1 LLARAAA
8 TSGVH
13 PEGVTAVRND
23 GLDPVGGDVAAVAA
37 ARSRRRE
44 VPPELPLGLLALAL
58 VLRGPIGSL
67 LDGPAMQTWFTIF
80 VSVSVQALPFL
91 VLGVVLSG
99 ALATFV
105 PPGALARALPRHPA
119 LAVPVAGVAGTA
131 LPGCECG
138 SVPIA
143 GRLVSRGAPPA
154 AALAF
159 LLSAPAIN
167 PVVTVATVVAFPGRP
182 EVAVARFA
190 ASLLTAIVVGWVWTR
205 LGREEW
211 VARARHPVVEDAS
224 RLTTFTRTASHDFL
238 HAGGFL
244 VLGGITAATL
254 QVVVP
259 RSTLDTLAGT
269 GIVAVL
275 AMAVL
280 AVVLAICSEADAF
293 VAAGLSQFSLTA
305 RLVFLVVGPMVDVK
319 LVALQSG
326 VFGRAFAARFAPLTL
341 AVAVATSVSV
351 GWVLL

>member
-1 LLARAAA
+1 M
-8 TSGVH
+8 
-13 PEGVTAVRND
+13 TAVT
-23 GLDPVGGDVAAVAA
+23 DPVEPVADGGAVVAAVPT
-37 ARSRRRE
+37 RRRE
-44 VPPELPLGLLALAL
+44 VPPELPLGLLAAAL
-58 VLRGPIGSL
+58 IFRGPIGSL
-67 LDGPAMQTWFTIF
+67 LDGPAVQTWLTIF

-99 ALATFV
+99 ALAAFV
-105 PPGALARALPRHPA
+105 PPGALARALPRRTA
-119 LAVPVAGVAGTA
+119 LAVPVAGVAGAA

-159 LLSAPAIN
+159 LLAAPAIN
-167 PVVTVATVVAFPGRP
+167 PVVMVATVVAFPGRP
-182 EVAVARFA
+182 EMAVARFA
-190 ASLLTAIVVGWVWTR
+190 ASLSTAVLVGWVWTR

-211 VARARHPVVEDAS
+211 IARARRPVVEGAN
-224 RLTTFTRTASHDFL
+224 RWTTFTRTASHDFL

-269 GIVAVL
+269 GVVAVL
-275 AMAVL
+275 TMAVL

-293 VAAGLSQFSLTA
+293 VAAGLSEFSLTS

-341 AVAVATSVSV
+341 VVAVAASVTV
-351 GWVLL
+351 GWLLL